1 MIRNLSNYKI
11 QFLSVFLMAFIGMF
25 IFAGVGGEALTLE
38 DTIDTYYNETNM
50 ADGWIY
56 GSNLDNDFVKDVKDL
71 NQTH

>member
-1 MIRNLSNYKI
+1 MIRDLSNYKI
-11 QFLSVFLMAFIGMF
+11 QFISVFLMAFIGMF
-25 IFAGVGGEALTLE
+25 IFTGVGGEALTLE